1 MEDLI
6 TVLTS
11 NSRLITIFVFSVGSF
26 VFVFSS
32 GRFGRHHFENWIL
45 SKPYVLNVLYFSF
58 VGWML
63 YSIYKYIK
71 GEEIEIIGNFFDGM
85 SFFLFLY
92 LTLVKLSN
100 KFDSAHRLAR
110 QAVRQM

>member
-1 MEDLI
+1 MKKI
-6 TVLTS
+6 
-11 NSRLITIFVFSVGSF
+11 
-26 VFVFSS
+26 
-32 GRFGRHHFENWIL
+32 ENWLL

-71 GEEIEIIGNFFDGM
+71 GEEIEIIGNFFDGFFDGM